1 MKMRSFILSLAVVA
15 LLIPAVV
22 SGVTKDPVVM
32 NIDGNDVRLSEFEY
46 LYKKNAGQ
54 HENPVSLDEYVD
66 MFINYKL
73 KVRAAIDED
82 MDTLPNIHKDIEQF
96 RVELAAPYMRDSLID
111 DSLCHLLYAHKLV
124 DIEARGIAIRGKD
137 RALADSIHAL
147 LEEGADFATLAKEY
161 SIERNAKKNGGSLGY
176 VYQGKFPAFVEDAL
190 YETPDGGITP
200 VIGSLD
206 GGWVILKAEKRRP
219 NPGEVKVRH
228 IMKMTMEKTPEE
240 KAQIKQEIDSIY
252 GLIKSGVPF
261 SELTHLSDE
270 PSGRKNGGELPW
282 FGVGRM
288 VPQFERAAFA
298 LNPGEISEPV
308 KSPFGYHIILCDDKR
323 PVGSYESM
331 KEQLKKTVMESD
343 RANISVELCLDRYMH
358 QKGMAV
364 DSVAIN
370 KVYDILRTNGGFNEV
385 SRKAI
390 KESSLPLLTEAAKP
404 LVNSGQLVEAMAN
417 YGDLDSETAV
427 LVVDKTMRS
436 LKYDKAKESFINN
449 LSRTSS
455 RYNYL
460 FNEYSDGILLCE
472 ISNERVWNK
481 ANTDT
486 AGLENCFRRNRDLFK
501 WDRPRYRG
509 YLIAAKDDSMADAAV
524 EYLSASKIEPKDYAT
539 ELRKR
544 FHNDVKIEKVIVAK
558 GDNAVVD
565 YLVFGAPRPKV
576 KNRWK
581 GYRTF
586 DGVIIDQP
594 EKATDAKGAVSR
606 KYQQELE
613 DAWIK
618 ELRSKYKVKVN
629 KSVLDKLR

>member
-1 MKMRSFILSLAVVA
+1 MKMRSFILSLAFIG
-15 LLIPAVV
+15 LLIPVAL
-22 SGVTKDPVVM
+22 SGATKDPVVM

-46 LYKKNAGQ
+46 LYKKNSGQ
-54 HENPVSLDEYVD
+54 HEKPVSLDEYVD

-73 KVRAAIDED
+73 KVRAAIDEK
-82 MDTLPNIHKDIEQF
+82 MDTLPNIRKDIEQF
-96 RVELAAPYMRDSLID
+96 RVELAAPYMRDSVVD

-124 DIEARGIAIRGKD
+124 DIEARGIALPGNK

-147 LEEGADFATLAKEY
+147 LMEGADFATLAKEY
-161 SIERNAKKNGGSLGY
+161 SIERSAKKNGGYLGF
-176 VYQGKFPAFVEDAL
+176 VFQGKFPAFVEDAL
-190 YETPDGGITP
+190 YETADGEITP
-200 VIGSLD
+200 VIGSSE

-219 NPGEVKVRH
+219 DPGEVKVRH
-228 IMKMTMEKTPEE
+228 IMKMTVEKNTEE
-240 KAQIKQEIDSIY
+240 VKQIKQEIDSIY
-252 GLIKSGVPF
+252 NLIKNGVPF
-261 SELTHLSDE
+261 SELTYLTDE
-270 PSGRKNGGELPW
+270 PSGKKNGGELPW

-308 KSPFGYHIILCDDKR
+308 KSPFGYHIILCEDKR

-331 KEQLKKTVMESD
+331 KEKLKKAVMEGD
-343 RANISVELCLDRYMH
+343 RANIAVESSLDRYMQ
-358 QKGMAV
+358 QKGFVTDSAAV
-364 DSVAIN
+364 MRVKDMLKA
-370 KVYDILRTNGGFNEV
+370 NGGLNEA
-385 SRKAI
+385 SRTAL
-390 KESSLPLLTEAAKP
+390 KESPFTLFTEAGMP
-404 LVNSGQLVEAMAN
+404 VVNSRQLVESMEHL
-417 YGDLDSETAV
+417 GDLEQEAAALAV
-427 LVVDKTMRS
+427 DRTLRS
-436 LKYDKAKESFINN
+436 LKYGKAKESYINN

-486 AGLENCFRRNRDLFK
+486 AGLEDCFRRNRELFK

-509 YLIAAKDDSMADAAV
+509 YLIAAKDDSIAQAA
-524 EYLSASKIEPKDYAT
+524 ENYLLENKFEPKDYAT

-544 FHNDVKIEKVIVAK
+544 FLNDVKIEKVIVAK

-565 YLVFGAPRPKV
+565 YLVFGGSKPDIKA
-576 KNRWK
+576 RWK

-586 DGVIIDQP
+586 DGAIIDQP